1 MRCKNCG
8 SENDEKLYICQN
20 CGSPL
25 YDEEE
30 PTEEKAGGTR
40 IFATLDDPDNTK
52 NPADAAAER
61 AAAREKAEEE
71 QKRKQQITI
80 IVVLSVVLAAII
92 IGTVIAVIH
101 ANNKNNVVTSNTSV
115 SASVSDT
122 SAVSTTKKQEST
134 TEETTT
140 ATTTTTTT
148 TTTEKQTTEASSY
161 KVSVDY
167 NYGGTVKGSG
177 NFKLGDTA
185 TVTATADTGYA
196 FDGWYDG
203 NTKVSSDAVYS
214 FTVTENR
221 SLKAIFKI
229 VEAEPDES
237 PGVDT
242 ETEEEVFD

>member
-8 SENDEKLYICQN
+8 SENDDKLYICQN

-30 PTEEKAGGTR
+30 TAAENTGGTR
-40 IFATLDDPDNTK
+40 VFSTLDDPENTK
-52 NPADAAAER
+52 NPVDAAAER

-71 QKRKQQITI
+71 RKRKQQVTTI
-80 IVVLSVVLAAII
+80 IVLSVVLVAII
-92 IGTVIAVIH
+92 VGTIIAVMH
-101 ANNKNNVVTSNTSV
+101 AKSKGNEDTTGISV

-122 SAVSTTKKQEST
+122 SAVSTTQKQEST
-134 TEETTT
+134 TAETTT
-140 ATTTTTTT
+140 EETTTTT
-148 TTTEKQTTEASSY
+148 TTTEQQTTEASSY

-167 NYGGTVKGSG
+167 NYGGTVSGSG
-177 NFKLGDTA
+177 TFKLGETA
-185 TVTATADTGYA
+185 TVKATADTGYS

-203 NTKVSSDAVYS
+203 NTKVSSDAVYT

-229 VEAEPDES
+229 VEAAPDEA

-242 ETEEEVFD
+242 DTDEEVFD